1 MKTTNALVTYTDLST
16 MSLVPKGSPA
26 TGDRIATVSFIN
38 ANYYVNQSAYPYNT
52 YTSLRCPP
60 YQTITPGPT
69 NSGTLY
75 YLITGSYPGDYG
87 GFDSCE
93 EACAHV
99 TGGSVTVYWYGTLGL
114 YTYLYMDPDGIIGF
128 DGGGLFSLNGYCVG
142 FDASVIIQ
150 IDVCAPPTTTTTTA
164 ASYTISWS
172 LTDVTTGTA
181 TLEIVKNGS
190 AIVIQ
195 SGDGSGSFSVTP
207 SDVISYN
214 LSATSPNFTYA
225 EINDSVYGTISDC
238 NFNSAFV
245 NNFPGNSYS
254 SNASINGIAI
264 DYVDGCP

>member
-26 TGDRIATVSFIN
+26 TGNRIATVSFIN
-38 ANYYVNQSAYPYNT
+38 ANYYVNQSASPYNT

-60 YQTITPGPT
+60 YQTIIAGPT
-69 NSGTLY
+69 NSGTMY
-75 YLITGSYPGDYG
+75 YLADYG
-87 GFDSCE
+87 GGNILGFDTRA
-93 EACAHV
+93 EACAHDI
-99 TGGSVTVYWYGTLGL
+99 GGSVTIYWNGTFGNG
-114 YTYLYMDPDGIIGF
+114 TVIYLDPDGINSIDGF
-128 DGGGLFSLNGYCVG
+128 NYYSLGGYSFALDVNAVVEYE
-142 FDASVIIQ
+142 
-150 IDVCAPPTTTTTTA
+150 VCAAPTTTTTTA

-172 LTDVTTGTA
+172 LTDVTTGYA

-190 AIVIQ
+190 TIVSQ
-195 SGDGSGSFSVTP
+195 SGDGSGSFSVIS

-225 EINDSVYGTISDC
+225 EINDSVYGTITDC